1 MLVQLQLQQLNRTL
15 PVVTA
20 ITNNLKYDKPE
31 GL

>member
-1 MLVQLQLQQLNRTL
+1 MLVQLQLQQLDRTL

-20 ITNNLKYDKPE
+20 ITNNLKYE